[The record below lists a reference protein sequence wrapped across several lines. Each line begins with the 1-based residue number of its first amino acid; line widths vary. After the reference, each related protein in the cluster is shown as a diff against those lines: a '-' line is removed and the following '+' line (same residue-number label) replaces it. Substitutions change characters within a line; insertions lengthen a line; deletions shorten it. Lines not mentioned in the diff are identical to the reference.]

1 MPTKDLKLLMI
12 RLCRIRGESTMSAGY
27 QGPSVSI
34 DTDEP
39 RSIPS
44 GFQKGEGEMEG
55 EQVAEA
61 KVGLT
66 LRTVF
71 R

>member
-1 MPTKDLKLLMI
+1 
-12 RLCRIRGESTMSAGY
+12 MSAGY

-44 GFQKGEGEMEG
+44 GFQKGEGEMEE

-71 R
+71 C